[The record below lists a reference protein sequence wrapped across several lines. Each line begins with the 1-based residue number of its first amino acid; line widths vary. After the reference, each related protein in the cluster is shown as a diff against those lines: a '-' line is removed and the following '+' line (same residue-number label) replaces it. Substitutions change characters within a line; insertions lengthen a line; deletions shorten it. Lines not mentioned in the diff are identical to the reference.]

1 MKLIGK
7 VPVEPLDDER
17 LTNIERNLVVAVSD
31 MRAPAPTTR
40 RALAFAA
47 VAMAIALAGFAGWK
61 LRKAPA
67 TETTPQ
73 SLVMKSD
80 AKGAMLDLGD
90 AQLASMPGTEVRIDR
105 SPSRTSIEMTGGA
118 LSLTVEHKP
127 GRLLVVRAGDTEI
140 EDVGTQFSV
149 SFDGKSHVEVRV
161 TEGEVKVRRAGKDF
175 AVTAMNA
182 WTTELGTTTIAQLD
196 TAAAAVAQV
205 DSSPG
210 DIDPNLDSAQD
221 VRGTTV
227 RDARVGSGASG
238 SAATSNAATGSAATG
253 SAATGSAATGSS
265 SGSGNGSVGKKPHLA
280 GPANARKAL
289 DKWPYTAPIDV
300 GTEDMKAATSI
311 YLERIQP
318 LPEGEERAMLLY
330 SIAVVQH
337 RAKHDKAALHT
348 LTAVTK
354 RNGGESKAY
363 KAGRWLEVRIR
374 CLSSFDDACRI
385 AAERY
390 RNQFPSGSETGIVDQ
405 ILREIAL

>member
-80 AKGAMLDLGD
+80 AKGATLDLGD

-210 DIDPNLDSAQD
+210 DIDPNLDSAQA

-227 RDARVGSGASG
+227 RDARVGSGAS
-238 SAATSNAATGSAATG
+238 G